1 MYFGLMHNIVDKFV
15 GRTKYLFVNEQSRLD
30 PLSFSSP
37 SCTLLLK
44 RLGSN
49 GREPR
54 RRRTVGNFVTTGSG
68 MLVQQLLEKMVELV
82 GEELWGSEEFGL
94 KIGFKDGEVD
104 SREFPGLNI
113 HRRAR
118 EAGETEL
125 RHDL

>member
-1 MYFGLMHNIVDKFV
+1 MMHNIVDKFV

-30 PLSFSSP
+30 PLSFSS
-37 SCTLLLK
+37 SSFTLCLK
-44 RLGSN
+44 KLGSN

-54 RRRTVGNFVTTGSG
+54 RRRTVGDFVTAGRG
-68 MLVQQLLEKMVELV
+68 MLVKQVLEKEVELV
-82 GEELWGSEEFGL
+82 GGELWGSEEFGL
-94 KIGFKDGEVD
+94 KIGFKDSEVD

-125 RHDL
+125 RHDA

>member
-1 MYFGLMHNIVDKFV
+1 MHNIVDKFV

-37 SCTLLLK
+37 SFTL
-44 RLGSN
+44 RLEKLSSN

-54 RRRTVGNFVTTGSG
+54 RRRTVGDFVMTGRG
-68 MLVQQLLEKMVELV
+68 MLVQQLMEKMVELV
-82 GEELWGSEEFGL
+82 GGELWGSEEFGL
-94 KIGFKDGEVD
+94 KISFKDHEVD

-113 HRRAR
+113 HRRVQ

-125 RHDL
+125 RLNAVVV

>member
-1 MYFGLMHNIVDKFV
+1 MYNIVDTFV

-37 SCTLLLK
+37 SFTLRLK
-44 RLGSN
+44 KLGSN

-54 RRRTVGNFVTTGSG
+54 RRRTVGDFATAGRG
-68 MLVQQLLEKMVELV
+68 MLVKQVLEKEVELV
-82 GEELWGSEEFGL
+82 GGALFGSEEFGL
-94 KIGFKDGEVD
+94 KIGFKDSEVD

-125 RHDL
+125 RHDAVVV

>member
-1 MYFGLMHNIVDKFV
+1 MHNIVDKFV

-30 PLSFSSP
+30 PLSFSS
-37 SCTLLLK
+37 SSFTLCLK
-44 RLGSN
+44 KLGSN

-54 RRRTVGNFVTTGSG
+54 RRRTVGDFVTAGRG
-68 MLVQQLLEKMVELV
+68 MLVKQVLEKEVELV
-82 GEELWGSEEFGL
+82 GGELWGSEEFGL
-94 KIGFKDGEVD
+94 KIGFKDSEVD

-125 RHDL
+125 RHDAAVV

>member
-1 MYFGLMHNIVDKFV
+1 MHNIVDKFV

-30 PLSFSSP
+30 PLSFSS
-37 SCTLLLK
+37 SSFILCLK
-44 RLGSN
+44 KLGSN

-54 RRRTVGNFVTTGSG
+54 RRRTVGDFVTAGRG
-68 MLVQQLLEKMVELV
+68 MLVKQVLEKEVELV
-82 GEELWGSEEFGL
+82 GGELWGSEEFGL
-94 KIGFKDGEVD
+94 KIGFKDSEVD

-125 RHDL
+125 RHDAVVV

>member
-1 MYFGLMHNIVDKFV
+1 MMHNIVDKFV

-30 PLSFSSP
+30 PLSFSS
-37 SCTLLLK
+37 SSFTLCLK
-44 RLGSN
+44 KLGSN

-54 RRRTVGNFVTTGSG
+54 RRRTVGDFVTAGRG
-68 MLVQQLLEKMVELV
+68 MLVKQVLEKEVELI
-82 GEELWGSEEFGL
+82 GGELWGSEEFGL
-94 KIGFKDGEVD
+94 KIGFKDSEVD

-125 RHDL
+125 RHDAVVV

>member
-1 MYFGLMHNIVDKFV
+1 MHNIVDKFV

-30 PLSFSSP
+30 PLSFSST
-37 SCTLLLK
+37 SFTLRLK
-44 RLGSN
+44 KLGSN

-54 RRRTVGNFVTTGSG
+54 GRRTVGDFVTTGRG

-82 GEELWGSEEFGL
+82 GGELWGSEEFGL
-94 KIGFKDGEVD
+94 KIGFKDGDVD

-125 RHDL
+125 RHDAVVV

>member
-1 MYFGLMHNIVDKFV
+1 MMHNIVDRFV
-15 GRTKYLFVNEQSRLD
+15 GRTKYLFVKEQSRLD

-37 SCTLLLK
+37 SFTLRLK
-44 RLGSN
+44 KLGSN

-54 RRRTVGNFVTTGSG
+54 RRRTVGDFVTAGRS
-68 MLVQQLLEKMVELV
+68 MLVKQLLEKVVELV
-82 GEELWGSEEFGL
+82 GGELCGSEEYGP

-104 SREFPGLNI
+104 GREFPGLNI

-125 RHDL
+125 RHDAVVV

>member
-1 MYFGLMHNIVDKFV
+1 MHNIVDKFV

-30 PLSFSSP
+30 PLSFSS
-37 SCTLLLK
+37 SSFTLCLK
-44 RLGSN
+44 KLGSN

-54 RRRTVGNFVTTGSG
+54 RRRTVGDFVTAGRG
-68 MLVQQLLEKMVELV
+68 MLVQQLLEKVVELV
-82 GEELWGSEEFGL
+82 GGELWGSEEFGL
-94 KIGFKDGEVD
+94 KIGFKDSEVD

-125 RHDL
+125 RHDAVVV

>member
-1 MYFGLMHNIVDKFV
+1 MHNIVDKFV

-30 PLSFSSP
+30 PLSFSS
-37 SCTLLLK
+37 SSFTLCLK
-44 RLGSN
+44 KLGSN

-54 RRRTVGNFVTTGSG
+54 RRRTVGDFVTAGRG
-68 MLVQQLLEKMVELV
+68 MLVKQVLEKEVELV

-94 KIGFKDGEVD
+94 KIGFKDSEVD

-125 RHDL
+125 RHNAVVV

>member
-1 MYFGLMHNIVDKFV
+1 MYNIVDTFV

-37 SCTLLLK
+37 SFTL
-44 RLGSN
+44 RLEKLSSN

-54 RRRTVGNFVTTGSG
+54 RRRTVGDFVTAGRG
-68 MLVQQLLEKMVELV
+68 MLVKLVLEKVVELV
-82 GEELWGSEEFGL
+82 SGELWGSEEFGL

-125 RHDL
+125 RHDAVVV

>member
-1 MYFGLMHNIVDKFV
+1 MHNIVDKFV
-15 GRTKYLFVNEQSRLD
+15 GRTKYLFANEQSRLD

-37 SCTLLLK
+37 SFTLLLK
-44 RLGSN
+44 NLGSK

-54 RRRTVGNFVTTGSG
+54 RRRTVGDFVAAGRG
-68 MLVQQLLEKMVELV
+68 MPVQQLLEKVVELV
-82 GEELWGSEEFGL
+82 GGELWGSEEFGP

-118 EAGETEL
+118 GAGETEL
-125 RHDL
+125 RHEAVVV

>member
-1 MYFGLMHNIVDKFV
+1 MHNIVDKFV

-30 PLSFSSP
+30 PLSFSS
-37 SCTLLLK
+37 SSFTLCLK
-44 RLGSN
+44 KLGSN

-54 RRRTVGNFVTTGSG
+54 RRRTVGDFVTAGRG
-68 MLVQQLLEKMVELV
+68 MLVKQVLEKEVELI
-82 GEELWGSEEFGL
+82 GGELWGSKEFGL
-94 KIGFKDGEVD
+94 KIGFQDSEVD

-125 RHDL
+125 RHDAVVV

>member
-1 MYFGLMHNIVDKFV
+1 MHNIVDKFV

-30 PLSFSSP
+30 PLSFSS
-37 SCTLLLK
+37 SSFTLCLK
-44 RLGSN
+44 KLGSN

-54 RRRTVGNFVTTGSG
+54 RRRTVGDFVTAGRG
-68 MLVQQLLEKMVELV
+68 MLVKQVLEKEVELF
-82 GEELWGSEEFGL
+82 GGELWGSEEFGL
-94 KIGFKDGEVD
+94 KIGFKDSEVD

-125 RHDL
+125 RHDAVVV

>member
-1 MYFGLMHNIVDKFV
+1 MHNIVDKF

-30 PLSFSSP
+30 PLSFSS
-37 SCTLLLK
+37 SSFTLCLK
-44 RLGSN
+44 KLGSN

-54 RRRTVGNFVTTGSG
+54 RRRTAGDFVTAGRG
-68 MLVQQLLEKMVELV
+68 MLVKQVSEKEVELV
-82 GEELWGSEEFGL
+82 GGALFGSEEFGL
-94 KIGFKDGEVD
+94 KIGFKDSEVD

-125 RHDL
+125 RHDAVVV